1 MGKNREARRQ
11 NKGELELDLKRKW
24 RRYLQLRDEAR
35 SLGKVQ
41 LDEPIRHGWK
51 RTFVLNDQTKNRRD
65 AQLIQQVLD
74 KVNTEYWSRERDW
87 SNITPRWVPM
97 SDIDGC
103 QLNPLTEKEYN
114 KLTDRQK
121 KYFIKSS
128 LCWATTL
135 GKRNWKDYYI
145 ISKPNMFFKMKDRK
159 YWITEVPVFDPE
171 IDKESAEI
179 WDWIH
184 DNGLYG
190 KLANKMGWRMNF
202 NDPYD
207 VRNKVILENMS
218 KKEMR
223 EHFNERLDEQDE
235 LDEFLKR
242 FEIDRMVF

>member
-1 MGKNREARRQ
+1 MSQDREARRKT
-11 NKGELELDLKRKW
+11 KGDLELELKRKW
-24 RRYLQLRDEAR
+24 RRYNQLREESR
-35 SLGKVQ
+35 SLGKVK
-41 LDEPIRHGWK
+41 LEEPIRHGWK
-51 RTFVLNDQTKNRRD
+51 RTFVLKEQTKNRRD

-87 SNITPRWVPM
+87 SNIKPRWIPM
-97 SDIDGC
+97 TDIDGC

-114 KLTDRQK
+114 KLTERQK

-128 LCWATTL
+128 LCWAKTL
-135 GKRNWKDYYI
+135 GNRNWKDYYV

-159 YWITEVPVFDPE
+159 YWITEVPVFDPQ
-171 IDKESAEI
+171 IDKESTEI

-190 KLANKMGWRMNF
+190 KLCNKMGWRQNY

-207 VRNKVILENMS
+207 VRKKVVLENMS

-223 EHFNERLDEQDE
+223 EYFNERLDEQEE
-235 LDEFLKR
+235 LDDFLKR
-242 FEIDRMVF
+242 FEIERFVF